1 MTALRL
7 GPRPLPVHLASAAM
21 LWTSSRGALPL
32 LKNGLLPW
40 RPELRPAASA
50 LRQSLAAVAA
60 EDFVAAVDA
69 ELVRRSGDF
78 LAGLER
84 YRRHPYR
91 RALAD
96 PPSLWQEG
104 ATRLLD
110 FGPSGAPPV
119 LVVPSLINRSYI
131 LDLAAEKSFVR
142 FLAAAGSRPF
152 LVDWG
157 KPAALERQF
166 NLTDYVAGR
175 LERAAEAAIA
185 TTGAPLAVLGYC
197 MGGLLALAL
206 AERRPA
212 MVGALALLATPWDF
226 HAERAGQ
233 ARLLGQLAEPLTRA
247 FAGLGEV
254 PVDLL
259 QLLFA
264 ALDPVLAVRKF
275 SRFATLAPGSGEE
288 REFVALEDWLNDGV
302 PLVLPVARE
311 CLGGWYGANT
321 PGRGLWRIAGRSVL
335 PERVAA
341 PSLVVLPTHDR
352 IVPPK
357 TAEALAEALPGA
369 ERLTASLGHVGMMV
383 AGEAGHQVWRPLA
396 RWLQAKAPPPR
407 RRKRRSALS

>member
-1 MTALRL
+1 M
-7 GPRPLPVHLASAAM
+7 
-21 LWTSSRGALPL
+21 
-32 LKNGLLPW
+32 
-40 RPELRPAASA
+40 

-60 EDFVAAVDA
+60 EDFAAAIDA
-69 ELVRRSGDF
+69 ELIRRSAGF

-96 PPSLWQEG
+96 PPPVWQEG
-104 ATRLLD
+104 STRLLD

-131 LDLAAEKSFVR
+131 LDLAPDKSLLR
-142 FLAAAGSRPF
+142 FLAAAELRPF

-166 NLTDYVAGR
+166 NLTDYIAGR

-185 TTGAPLAVLGYC
+185 AAGAPLAVLGYC

-212 MVGALALLATPWDF
+212 MVGALALLAAPWDF
-226 HAERAGQ
+226 HAERGGQ
-233 ARLLGQLAEPLTRA
+233 ARLLGQMAEPLTRA
-247 FAGLGEV
+247 FATLGEV

-264 ALDPVLAVRKF
+264 ALDPLLAVRKF
-275 SRFATLAPGSGEE
+275 SRFAALAPGSAEE
-288 REFVALEDWLNDGV
+288 REFVAVEDWLNDGV

-341 PSLVVLPTHDR
+341 PSLVILPAHDR

-357 TAEALAEALPGA
+357 TADALADVLPGA
-369 ERLTASLGHVGMMV
+369 ERLMPSLGHVGMMV
-383 AGEAGHQVWRPLA
+383 AREAGQQVWRPLA
-396 RWLQAKAPPPR
+396 QWLRAKAPTRAR
-407 RRKRRSALS
+407 RRKARPLS